1 VIVNSVA
8 EGSPAEAGGLKAG
21 DIITEFDGKK
31 VDAEDE
37 KEMARFIRMVAKTKI
52 GERVLLSVINSGE
65 KRVVEVEVGEQPSV
79 KEAEEEF
86 DLGFNVKE
94 ITNDIYLTNR
104 LQTRRG
110 LFVSFVERGSI
121 AGIADLKPGDVI
133 KAVREND
140 VDDIEQL
147 KLAMQGLKEKERILL
162 KVARGRE
169 IKYILFKASGGESSQ
184 KDFQKPVE

>member
-1 VIVNSVA
+1 
-8 EGSPAEAGGLKAG
+8 
-21 DIITEFDGKK
+21 
-31 VDAEDE
+31 
-37 KEMARFIRMVAKTKI
+37 MARFIRMVAKTKI